1 MTVGETVLTTLLL
14 MHLIVWGWAIWFGR
28 KRLGQVSTQVD
39 HNINLTNSRMTQLI
53 KLIRKT
59 STATGFARGRAERNR
74 KTVKEKSPP
83 HVAKRQRAGVEK

>member
-1 MTVGETVLTTLLL
+1 MTVGETTLTFLLL
-14 MHLIVWGWAIWFGR
+14 LHLIVWTWAIWFGR

-59 STATGFARGRAERNR
+59 STATGFARGRAERNSKALKPR
-74 KTVKEKSPP
+74 SP
-83 HVAKRQRAGVEK
+83 QRAAKVKHAIANK